1 VALEL
6 QVRQLEQKLRD
17 SENSASRLARDLQ
30 VAQRL
35 QMRELQVAA
44 AQRLRPAS
52 EPVRMAG
59 RRAGALAL
67 VIPECHPS
75 EEASNNKKKNP
86 WLTGS
91 VGFYFFPINAPSL
104 G

>member
-1 VALEL
+1 M
-6 QVRQLEQKLRD
+6 RQLEQKLRD
-17 SENSASRLARDLQ
+17 SENSASRLAQDLQ

-59 RRAGALAL
+59 RRAG
-67 VIPECHPS
+67 VVYDCHPS
-75 EEASNNKKKNP
+75 EGASEKIEP
-86 WLTGS
+86 MADW
-91 VGFYFFPINAPSL
+91 
-104 G
+104 